1 MGAELMPT
9 GLFET
14 ICTEWYPTS
23 PIRGGAT
30 EQTLEDLLEGAMP
43 KKVRKPTGPVFK
55 NNHRYL
61 TGITHAR
68 PIMSEL
74 SILLEKIGCS
84 SGQERGYK
92 QALKTLSKSV
102 LISSNI

>member
-1 MGAELMPT
+1 MPT
-9 GLFET
+9 GLFEI

-23 PIRGGAT
+23 PMRGGGAAT
-30 EQTLEDLLEGAMP
+30 QQTLEDLLEGAMP